1 MPLTINDIRAMSKP
15 TILASEAAQV
25 LRMSANSIRV
35 MARLNPSALG
45 FPVICSTEHNVEIPR
60 NRFYDIWGRRWKI
73 EKRTG
78 NRRSDRRSAG
88 TAVGRAAVPQD
99 NAARDQAAVPVD
111 RRGGGCAGRAGLR
124 GGND

>member
-60 NRFYDIWGRRWKI
+60 KPF
-73 EKRTG
+73 
-78 NRRSDRRSAG
+78 
-88 TAVGRAAVPQD
+88 
-99 NAARDQAAVPVD
+99 
-111 RRGGGCAGRAGLR
+111 LR
-124 GGND
+124 YLGEEMDD